1 MARTTPASSAN
12 SLVSLSLARRWLLL
26 SRIEVNTGGRAWH
39 LDGLYSF
46 VEQWTGS
53 DPMDVRGAVYGP
65 GWTAG
70 LAGEGGWSQVKD
82 ASFSYGTPENHL
94 HVNAYE
100 ADGGVGIETG
110 GDVVKTA
117 EIGQAFVYPD
127 TEVPQLLL
135 DFEVKIACLEAAGDK
150 DGIEGCLAA
159 EPEEVVEEEEEEVV
173 EEEEEEVVVEEEEEG
188 EEEEEVVVEEEEEEE
203 EGKGDSASSTS
214 RPAAAAALGAAAAVA
229 ASLV

>member
-135 DFEVKIACLEAAGDK
+135 GFEAKIACLEAAGDK

-159 EPEEVVEEEEEEVV
+159 EPEEVVEEEEEEVA
-173 EEEEEEVVVEEEEEG
+173 E

-203 EGKGDSASSTS
+203 EVKGDSASSTS